1 MYRKPWSITPSVIK
15 ADWLNCFP
23 RYWFAF
29 TNLKRRIHNRF
40 VGRNKASK
48 SNWFTNL
55 TTSTRAQAFIKS
67 CEVIL
72 LEQAVL
78 LNTQIVLY
86 SSWFR
91 LLSTRQCRPF
101 CLICY
106 LRRVQSVGV
115 FDMMSFENIS
125 IKERIVHNFN
135 HINMNLRLKRNDP
148 SKNPWTSY
156 SLS

>member
-1 MYRKPWSITPSVIK
+1 
-15 ADWLNCFP
+15 
-23 RYWFAF
+23 
-29 TNLKRRIHNRF
+29 
-40 VGRNKASK
+40 
-48 SNWFTNL
+48 
-55 TTSTRAQAFIKS
+55 
-67 CEVIL
+67 L